1 MRVVGLKE
9 YKAPEKN
16 LIMKK
21 TIWIILSIVAIIL
34 FVAAGFCI
42 KQYYHFTVSNFNS
55 IDNEAHAYR
64 VYPHTTTDSLL
75 SELTED
81 YHMLSEL
88 AWCLHCKYLRFTQA
102 KPGHYRFANKISNR
116 DLIRRLQLGEETPI
130 RLSFT
135 QAIRTREQLAGHLDK
150 RLLLDSTEIIMRL
163 NDKEYMGHFGLNPET
178 AVCLFIPNTYEVY
191 WTMSADQL
199 FTRMHKEYQRFWN
212 EDRMTKA
219 KKLGLTPTQV
229 ATIASIIAS
238 ETNKQDEYPTI
249 ASIYINRLKKGI
261 ALQACPT
268 VIFAVGDFSLRR
280 VLKRHLA
287 IDSPYN
293 TYKYRGLPPGPIRL
307 ARPDVIDAVL
317 NAPKTD
323 YLYMCANPDFSGT
336 HVFSATYAQHSQVA
350 RQYQRALNER
360 KVK

>member
-1 MRVVGLKE
+1 
-9 YKAPEKN
+9 
-16 LIMKK
+16 MKK
-21 TIWIILSIVAIIL
+21 KTLIILSVVAIVL
-34 FVAAGFCI
+34 FAALGFCI
-42 KQYYHFTVSNFNS
+42 KQYYHYAVANFKS
-55 IDNEAHAYR
+55 FDNESHSYH
-64 VYPHTTTDSLL
+64 VYPETTGDSLIAEIL
-75 SELTED
+75 SD
-81 YHMLSEL
+81 YDLLSEL
-88 AWCLHCKYLRFTQA
+88 AWCLHCRHLKYSNP
-102 KPGHYRFANKISNR
+102 KPGHYRFAPTISNR

-135 QAIRTREQLAGHLDK
+135 HSIRTREQLAGHMSK
-150 RLLLDSTEIIMRL
+150 KLLLDSVEVIQRL
-163 NDKEYMGHFGLNPET
+163 NDKDYMAHFGLTPET

-191 WTMSADQL
+191 WTMDADQL
-199 FTRMHKEYQRFWN
+199 FARMYKEYQRFWN
-212 EDRMTKA
+212 EDRQSKA
-219 KKLGLTPTQV
+219 QALGMSPLEV

-238 ETNKQDEYPTI
+238 ETNKKEEYPTI
-249 ASIYINRLKKGI
+249 ASLYLNRLKKGI

-293 TYKYRGLPPGPIRL
+293 TYKHRGLPPGPIRL

-336 HVFSATYAQHSQVA
+336 HIFSSSYAKHSAVA
-350 RQYQRALNER
+350 REYQRALNKR

>member
-1 MRVVGLKE
+1 
-9 YKAPEKN
+9 
-16 LIMKK
+16 MKRIK
-21 TIWIILSIVAIIL
+21 WISLSLLATVLIVAL
-34 FVAAGFCI
+34 GFCI
-42 KQYYHFTVSNFNS
+42 KQYYHFSVRNFKS
-55 IDNEAHAYR
+55 ADGEAHAYHI
-64 VYPHTTTDSLL
+64 YPEMTADSVLAEML
-75 SELTED
+75 GD
-81 YHMLSEL
+81 YEMGSEL
-88 AWCLHCKYLRFTQA
+88 AWCLHCRYLKYDQP
-102 KPGHYRFANKISNR
+102 KPGYYRFAEKISNR
-116 DLIRRLQLGEETPI
+116 DVIRRLQLGEETPI
-130 RLSFT
+130 KLSFT
-135 QAIRTREQLAGHLDK
+135 QSLRTREQLAGHMGK
-150 RLLLDSTEIIMRL
+150 KLLLDSAEVIQRL
-163 NDKEYMGHFGLNPET
+163 NDKEYLAHFGLTPET

-199 FTRMHKEYQRFWN
+199 FARMYKEYQRFWN
-212 EDRMTKA
+212 DERKA
-219 KKLGLTPTQV
+219 KANKLGLSPVEV

-238 ETNKQDEYPTI
+238 ETNKKEEYPTI

-268 VIFAVGDFSLRR
+268 VIFAVRDFKLRR

-336 HVFSATYAQHSQVA
+336 HVFSSSYAKHSTVA
-350 RQYQRALNER
+350 REYQRALNQR
-360 KVK
+360 RVR

>member
-1 MRVVGLKE
+1 
-9 YKAPEKN
+9 
-16 LIMKK
+16 MKK
-21 TIWIILSIVAIIL
+21 TTWIILSTVAAIL
-34 FVAAGFCI
+34 LAIAGFCI
-42 KQYYHFTVSNFNS
+42 KQYYHFAISNFKS
-55 IDNEAHAYR
+55 FDNEAHAYH
-64 VYPHTTTDSLL
+64 VYPHTSTDSVM
-75 SELTED
+75 TAMMED
-81 YHMLSEL
+81 YNMLSEL
-88 AWCLHCKYLRFTQA
+88 AWCLHCKYLKFTQS
-102 KPGHYRFANKISNR
+102 KPGYYQFANKISNR

-130 RLSFT
+130 KLAFT
-135 QAIRTREQLAGHLDK
+135 QSIRTREQLAGHMGK
-150 RLLLDSTEIIMRL
+150 RLLLDSAEVIMRL
-163 NDKEYMGHFGLNPET
+163 NDREYMAHFGLTPET

-199 FTRMHKEYQRFWN
+199 FARMYKEYQRFWN
-212 EDRMTKA
+212 EERLTKA
-219 KKLGLTPTQV
+219 KKLGLTPV
-229 ATIASIIAS
+229 EVSTIASIIAS
-238 ETNKQDEYPTI
+238 ETNKKEEYPTI

>member
-1 MRVVGLKE
+1 
-9 YKAPEKN
+9 
-16 LIMKK
+16 MKRK
-21 TIWIILSIVAIIL
+21 TFIILSLLAVIFLAVI
-34 FVAAGFCI
+34 GFCI
-42 KQYYHFTVSNFNS
+42 KQYYHFAISNFNS
-55 IDNEAHAYR
+55 IDQESHAYR
-64 VYPHTTTDSLL
+64 VYPQTTADSLM
-75 SELTED
+75 TEMLGD
-81 YHMLSEL
+81 YEMLSKL
-88 AWCLHCKYLRFTQA
+88 AWTLHSRHFQYTQP
-102 KPGHYRFANKISNR
+102 KPGHYRFAEKISNR
-116 DLIRRLQLGEETPI
+116 DLIRRLQYGEETPI
-130 RLSFT
+130 KLSFT
-135 QAIRTREQLAGHLDK
+135 QAIRTREHLAGHMGK
-150 RLLLDSTEIIMRL
+150 KLLLDSAEVIQRL
-163 NDKEYMGHFGLNPET
+163 NDPNYMAHFGLTPET

-199 FTRMHKEYQRFWN
+199 FARMHKEYQRFWN
-212 EDRMTKA
+212 EERLAKA
-219 KKLGLTPTQV
+219 AKLKLSPVEV

-238 ETNKQDEYPTI
+238 ETNKKEEYPTI
-249 ASIYINRLKKGI
+249 ASIYINRLRKGI

-268 VIFAVGDFSLRR
+268 VIFATGDFSIRR

-336 HVFSATYAQHSQVA
+336 HVFSSNYAKHSAVA
-350 RQYQRALNER
+350 REYQRALNKR

>member
-1 MRVVGLKE
+1 
-9 YKAPEKN
+9 
-16 LIMKK
+16 MKRT
-21 TIWIILSIVAIIL
+21 TIVILALATALLLVAL
-34 FVAAGFCI
+34 GFCI
-42 KQYYHFTVSNFNS
+42 KQYYHFAFVNFKS
-55 IDNEAHAYR
+55 YDNKEHSYH
-64 VYPHTTTDSLL
+64 VYPETSADSIM
-75 SELTED
+75 TEMLGE
-81 YHMLSEL
+81 YEMLSDL
-88 AWCLHCKYLRFTQA
+88 AWSLHCKHFQYTRP
-102 KPGHYRFANKISNR
+102 KPGHYRFAAEISNR
-116 DLIRRLQLGEETPI
+116 DLIRRLQIGEESPI

-135 QAIRTREQLAGHLDK
+135 QSIRTREQLAGQMGK
-150 RLLLDSTEIIMRL
+150 KLLLDSTEVIQRL
-163 NDKEYMGHFGLNPET
+163 NDKEYMSHFGLTPET

-199 FTRMHKEYQRFWN
+199 FARMYKEYQRFWN
-212 EDRMTKA
+212 EERRGKA
-219 KKLGLTPTQV
+219 SKIGLTPTEV

-238 ETNKQDEYPTI
+238 ETNKKDEYPTI

-293 TYKYRGLPPGPIRL
+293 TYKHRGLPPGPIRL

-336 HVFSATYAQHSQVA
+336 HIFSSTYAKHSAVA
-350 RQYQRALNER
+350 REYQRALNQR
-360 KVK
+360 KVR